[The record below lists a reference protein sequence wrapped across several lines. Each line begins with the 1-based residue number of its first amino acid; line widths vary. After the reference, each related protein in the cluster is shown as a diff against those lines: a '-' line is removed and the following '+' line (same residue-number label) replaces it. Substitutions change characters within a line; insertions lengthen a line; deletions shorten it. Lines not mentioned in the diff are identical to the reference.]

1 MKCFPQNPFVTLL
14 DEERAVHGSATALVL
29 GPLPEGPCISTSLH
43 RTLPASPPRLNLTDQ
58 DVFGSTAYINFLR
71 QDSDAFEII
80 HHTVLWAGKVTCELY
95 IHYIFNGL
103 DGFKFA
109 ELLMFMALEA
119 VDCMVLNDI
128 RVAEERV
135 SFLRREARAQLGPE

>member
-1 MKCFPQNPFVTLL
+1 VDRAAFGSDALTRFLQVAPGSFPVNPLVAPPLL
-14 DEERAVHGSATALVL
+14 DKFRMVY
-29 GPLPEGPCISTSLH
+29 
-43 RTLPASPPRLNLTDQ
+43 LN
-58 DVFGSTAYINFLR
+58 I
-71 QDSDAFEII
+71 
-80 HHTVLWAGKVTCELY
+80 
-95 IHYIFNGL
+95 NGL

>member
-1 MKCFPQNPFVTLL
+1 MARRKSQPLMKCFPQNPFVTLL

-43 RTLPASPPRLNLTDQ
+43 RTLPASPPRLNPTDR

-103 DGFKFA
+103 DGFKHV
-109 ELLMFMALEA
+109 ELISFISSAS
-119 VDCMVLNDI
+119 VDCLVLVDARI
-128 RVAEERV
+128 
-135 SFLRREARAQLGPE
+135 SRRQSRYLL